1 MLSKSTKLGYVK
13 SNPTY
18 LVEFPLD
25 KVKEKTNKE
34 KKLEF
39 YTLEQENLF
48 LDTARNFDD
57 FMWYVFFNHF
67 RLRLAERRSNGLT
80 MV

>member
-1 MLSKSTKLGYVK
+1 MLSKSTKIRLCK

-57 FMWYVFFNHF
+57 FMWYVFF
-67 RLRLAERRSNGLT
+67 
-80 MV
+80 